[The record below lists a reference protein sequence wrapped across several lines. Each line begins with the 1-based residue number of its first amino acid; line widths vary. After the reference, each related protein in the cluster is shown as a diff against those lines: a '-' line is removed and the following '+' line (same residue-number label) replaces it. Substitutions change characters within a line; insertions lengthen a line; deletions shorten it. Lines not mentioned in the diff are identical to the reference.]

1 MDNLAVLSLLALL
14 PILVVGVL
22 LAGLRWPA
30 KRAMPVGFVIVVL
43 VALLVWGM
51 SPTAIAASAIQGLL
65 VALTL
70 LYIVFGAL
78 LLLETLTKSGAMAT
92 IRAGFTSISPDRRVQ
107 AIIVGWCSAAS
118 SRARPGSAHRLRW
131 WRR

>member
-14 PILVVGVL
+14 PIVVVGVF

-30 KRAMPVGFVIVVL
+30 KRAMPVGFVVVVL
-43 VALLVWGM
+43 VALLVWDM
-51 SPTAIAASAIQGLL
+51 SPTAIAASAIPGLL

-78 LLLETLTKSGAMAT
+78 LLLGANLSTLWVALLPGRS
-92 IRAGFTSISPDRRVQ
+92 
-107 AIIVGWCSAAS
+107 SA
-118 SRARPGSAHRLRW
+118 
-131 WRR
+131 